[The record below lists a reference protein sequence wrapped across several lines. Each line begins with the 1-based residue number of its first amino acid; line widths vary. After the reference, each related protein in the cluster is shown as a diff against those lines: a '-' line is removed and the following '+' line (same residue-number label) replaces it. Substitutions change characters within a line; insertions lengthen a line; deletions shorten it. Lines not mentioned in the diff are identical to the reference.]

1 MFSSQIQAWGGD
13 YSKTCSEL
21 AYKNTFLNKPGY
33 QLLNA
38 TVYIYV
44 FKGIVRRIGMYTK
57 NGIIMI
63 SKLII

>member
-1 MFSSQIQAWGGD
+1 MFSSQIQAGGGD

-38 TVYIYV
+38 TVYIYI
-44 FKGIVRRIGMYTK
+44 FKGTV
-57 NGIIMI
+57 
-63 SKLII
+63 